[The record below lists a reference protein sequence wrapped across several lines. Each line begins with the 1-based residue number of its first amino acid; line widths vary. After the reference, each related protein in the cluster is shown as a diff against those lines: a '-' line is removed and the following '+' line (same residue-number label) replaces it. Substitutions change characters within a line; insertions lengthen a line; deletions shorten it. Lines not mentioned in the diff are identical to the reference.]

1 MAPWQTPR
9 HWQSHCTGG
18 FSKLGGRQYETTFL
32 VPSRTKIMR
41 QGVPRAS
48 LDADQLRYT
57 AEQKAIKECKC
68 IFLYPECTVNPEE
81 SLYPERYRG
90 YIQSSYSLPPH

>member
-1 MAPWQTPR
+1 
-9 HWQSHCTGG
+9 
-18 FSKLGGRQYETTFL
+18 
-32 VPSRTKIMR
+32 MR

-81 SLYPERYRG
+81 SLYPERLHSVFL
-90 YIQSSYSLPPH
+90 QSSPPLRKRYVKKLRQAKVPWGSKKAADGER